1 MTVCMDRLRL
11 TITETHHS
19 CPLMAYAA
27 YIVCRGRYKLLTGQ
41 HDTETTAGQTQQ
53 LLIVLSAMD
62 VIWFVWHIVS
72 VDSMNSWASI
82 SRAEIVLLNSWM
94 PVQQITYHL
103 LRVYVKT
110 ERLTEST
117 NNYGAGTLSNYHMKT
132 LMLWA
137 SEMKPRLRWTEN
149 LNIVRICAEL
159 LHTLSVWLTDTRCP
173 HYFIRNCNLLDNS
186 NSVRSVA
193 SKLMPLEKCLSM
205 WLVNNYIKQCVQL
218 CPDNVSRLFNDVC
231 SNTKL
236 QTAVSEIVRWRLS
249 HSLYELWHTFF
260 SAEFQISSCVKSFSL
275 TARSCVCWMNELT
288 KIDKR
293 LSVYFSAV
301 ALLHVACKILRNGF
315 RDKMMDILA
324 TVLGPDLIHC
334 SGALSQ
340 CKSEQNT
347 SELIV
352 LLHEFAVEHM
362 TTYRQLMAR
371 DFGSVVTIVAT
382 DFEAL
387 YAYKRSEY
395 QQCLQLSTQNVYT
408 LLVQPHST
416 FTPEVPTF
424 PEFIQLMDDDIVSL
438 TALTMPAHPKS
449 EIICNVSVCVEQ
461 LTLSLYLMAQCQ
473 LKLHHSVTSLTQ
485 TLDYIKVAQSRI
497 PRERMLEHLTLK
509 LIQRKVQLAAL
520 WYTRTARM
528 TSWYFRLLH
537 RLQRFCNFKPFSLTH
552 CNKCTVAN
560 V

>member
-53 LLIVLSAMD
+53 LLIVLSATD

-205 WLVNNYIKQCVQL
+205 
-218 CPDNVSRLFNDVC
+218 
-231 SNTKL
+231 
-236 QTAVSEIVRWRLS
+236 
-249 HSLYELWHTFF
+249 
-260 SAEFQISSCVKSFSL
+260 
-275 TARSCVCWMNELT
+275 
-288 KIDKR
+288 
-293 LSVYFSAV
+293 
-301 ALLHVACKILRNGF
+301 
-315 RDKMMDILA
+315 
-324 TVLGPDLIHC
+324 
-334 SGALSQ
+334 
-340 CKSEQNT
+340 
-347 SELIV
+347 
-352 LLHEFAVEHM
+352 
-362 TTYRQLMAR
+362 
-371 DFGSVVTIVAT
+371 
-382 DFEAL
+382 
-387 YAYKRSEY
+387 
-395 QQCLQLSTQNVYT
+395 
-408 LLVQPHST
+408 
-416 FTPEVPTF
+416 
-424 PEFIQLMDDDIVSL
+424 
-438 TALTMPAHPKS
+438 
-449 EIICNVSVCVEQ
+449 
-461 LTLSLYLMAQCQ
+461 
-473 LKLHHSVTSLTQ
+473 
-485 TLDYIKVAQSRI
+485 
-497 PRERMLEHLTLK
+497 
-509 LIQRKVQLAAL
+509 
-520 WYTRTARM
+520 
-528 TSWYFRLLH
+528 
-537 RLQRFCNFKPFSLTH
+537 
-552 CNKCTVAN
+552 
-560 V
+560 

>member
-1 MTVCMDRLRL
+1 
-11 TITETHHS
+11 
-19 CPLMAYAA
+19 
-27 YIVCRGRYKLLTGQ
+27 
-41 HDTETTAGQTQQ
+41 
-53 LLIVLSAMD
+53 
-62 VIWFVWHIVS
+62 
-72 VDSMNSWASI
+72 
-82 SRAEIVLLNSWM
+82 
-94 PVQQITYHL
+94 
-103 LRVYVKT
+103 
-110 ERLTEST
+110 
-117 NNYGAGTLSNYHMKT
+117 
-132 LMLWA
+132 
-137 SEMKPRLRWTEN
+137 
-149 LNIVRICAEL
+149 
-159 LHTLSVWLTDTRCP
+159 
-173 HYFIRNCNLLDNS
+173 
-186 NSVRSVA
+186 
-193 SKLMPLEKCLSM
+193 
-205 WLVNNYIKQCVQL
+205 
-218 CPDNVSRLFNDVC
+218 
-231 SNTKL
+231 
-236 QTAVSEIVRWRLS
+236 
-249 HSLYELWHTFF
+249 
-260 SAEFQISSCVKSFSL
+260 
-275 TARSCVCWMNELT
+275 
-288 KIDKR
+288 
-293 LSVYFSAV
+293 
-301 ALLHVACKILRNGF
+301 
-315 RDKMMDILA
+315 MMDILA

-528 TSWYFRLLH
+528 TS
-537 RLQRFCNFKPFSLTH
+537 
-552 CNKCTVAN
+552 
-560 V
+560 